1 MLGPK
6 LFIFLICDLDD
17 GREDLDFS
25 TFADD
30 TNLKR
35 VADMLE
41 AWFATWGN
49 LDRLE
54 DWAERKDM
62 KQSEAQIPVCKEPH
76 ACVQKLF
83 FHHAHELIWICA

>member
-6 LFIFLICDLDD
+6 LFIFIGDLDD

-30 TNLKR
+30 ANLKR
-35 VADMLE
+35 VADMPE
-41 AWFATWGN
+41 AWAATWGD

-54 DWAERKDM
+54 DWVERKDM
-62 KQSEAQIPVCKEPH
+62 EKSEVQIPICKEPH
-76 ACVQKLF
+76 AWVQKLF
-83 FHHAHELIWICA
+83 FHHAHKLI